1 MDYDVFFSI
10 CQTPVDGF
18 MPSEAQM
25 LRHFFDQVHAADR
38 LGAGCAWMAE
48 SHLSCQTQKLNPGA
62 VIPQFEGEIAVNV
75 DFLQLATRVFAET
88 DRIHCG
94 SAIMNILSNG
104 GPIAAAERIRAFLL
118 MHGLRAGEM
127 RTLEV
132 GFAAGRFPFI
142 YAPYGI
148 APRNAVEAVAWHATI
163 TETFEEATEIF
174 LRLLKGEELSSDMLS
189 PRILTRED
197 VRTDDD
203 WDRVLRAHGRT
214 TDLIP
219 LAPRW
224 TFPTVKIIPQDPTLD
239 LLRLTIGSHY
249 PATQVF
255 ANSILPCGVF
265 NLSITP
271 GAEIE
276 ATHQR
281 MLTHYHPDGGAWSR
295 RLMPR
300 TVLVFIN
307 EDPGCTREAKI
318 RRANAQAEK
327 AIANY
332 WLAVEGTLD
341 PLKIEKATTNALVG
355 DTEAIRQQIAER
367 FHPEDRLMLWFDF
380 NNHDSEQV
388 IRSMEAFFE
397 GVGPAVRS
405 R

>member
-1 MDYDVFFSI
+1 MEFDVFFSI
-10 CQTPVDGF
+10 CQTPVDGYL
-18 MPSEAQM
+18 PDEATM
-25 LRHFFDQVHAADR
+25 LRHFLEQVRVADQ
-38 LGAGCAWMAE
+38 LGAGCAWIAE
-48 SHLSCQTQKLNPGA
+48 SHLSCQVQKQNPGA
-62 VIPQFEGEIAVNV
+62 VIPHFEGEIAVNV

-118 MHGLRAGEM
+118 LHGLRSGEQ
-127 RTLEV
+127 RQLEV

-148 APRNAVEAVAWHATI
+148 VPRNAVEAAVWHAVL

-174 LRLLKGEELSSDMLS
+174 LRLLKGETLSSDQLV
-189 PRILTRED
+189 PRVLTRED
-197 VRTDDD
+197 VRTDED
-203 WDRVLRAHGRT
+203 WERVMKAHGRYT
-214 TDLIP
+214 PAIP
-219 LAPRW
+219 LEPRW
-224 TFPTVKIIPQDPTLD
+224 TFPLIKIVPQDPTLD
-239 LLRLTIGSHY
+239 HLRLTIGSHY
-249 PATQVF
+249 PATQIF
-255 ANSILPCGVF
+255 ANTILPCGVF

-281 MLTHYHPDGGAWSR
+281 MLQHFHPDGGAWHR

-307 EDPGCTREAKI
+307 EDPGCTPAEKN
-318 RRANAQAEK
+318 RRAREQADK

-341 PLKIEKATTNALVG
+341 PMKIAKATDNALVG
-355 DTEAIRQQIAER
+355 DAATIRSQLAAR
-367 FHPEDRLMLWFDF
+367 FDPEDRLMLWFDF
-380 NNHDSEQV
+380 HNHDSAQV
-388 IRSMEAFFE
+388 IRGMEAFFGSM
-397 GVGPAVRS
+397 GVA
-405 R
+405 